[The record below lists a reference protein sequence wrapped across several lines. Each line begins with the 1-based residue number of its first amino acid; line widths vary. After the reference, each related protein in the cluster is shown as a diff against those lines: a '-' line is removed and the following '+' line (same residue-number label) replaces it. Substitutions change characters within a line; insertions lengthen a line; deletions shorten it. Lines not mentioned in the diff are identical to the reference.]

1 MSASALQAR
10 RIRITGV
17 VQGVGFR
24 PFVYTLAQRHTLGG
38 WVLNNSAG
46 VEIVAV
52 GTQTALDAFLA
63 DLPAAAPPLAMLDR
77 VVVETIPLPGSPPP
91 SLVSSDAAPLFRIRH
106 SVAEPGA
113 FVPVSPDVAICDGC
127 LAELFD
133 PADRRYHYPFINCTN
148 CGPRYTIIAD
158 IPYDRP
164 LTSMRAFV
172 MCPACQTEYDDPANR
187 RFHAQPN
194 ACPLCGPQVDFV
206 PSPATSRADLP
217 AAPLSGGQAIAA
229 ARALL
234 AAGGILAVKG
244 LGGYHLACNAADDQA
259 VLELRRRKGRVDKP
273 FALMVRDLQTAAAL
287 VTLTPAEALIL
298 GGRERPIVLL
308 PKREP
313 APASAQVAPGNG
325 VLGVMLPYTPLHY
338 LLLAPPDDDL
348 DDLAAP
354 DLPALVMTSGNLAEE
369 PIVADNAEAEAKLAA
384 PADGFLHHNRAIL
397 HHCDDSVVRVVQDR
411 LLPIRRARGYAPLPV
426 HLPFAL
432 RALLAAGGELKN
444 TFCLTQD
451 AYAFLSPHIGDMEN
465 LETLA
470 AFERTVAHYQRLFRV
485 TPQAI
490 VCDLH
495 PGYLSTRWAQEQAAA
510 RGLPLIQVQH
520 HQAHIAAAMAEHGL
534 PADAQVIGVSF
545 DGTGYGLDGTIWG
558 GEFFVGGYQRLRR
571 AGRLRPVPLPGGD
584 AAIKRPYRVALAHLW
599 AAGIPWEE
607 TLPPVA
613 ACPPVE
619 RGVLLRQLETGL
631 NSVPTSSMGRLFDA
645 VAALAGVRQA
655 VSYEAQ
661 AALELETL
669 AEPTDLP
676 PYAFG
681 LWKPH
686 PLHSADSELQFE
698 VEISSVI
705 AAVAQDVQAGVR
717 PGVIATRFHR
727 ALAGLVCAA
736 CIRLRAASGIATVAL
751 SGGVFQNVTLLAMV
765 TEGLEAQG
773 FTVLTHR
780 QVPPND
786 GGLALGQAILGHFAA
801 QA

>member
-1 MSASALQAR
+1 MSALALQAR
-10 RIRITGV
+10 RIRITGI

-24 PFVYTLAQRHTLGG
+24 PFVYTLAQRHALGG

-46 VEIVAV
+46 VEIVVV
-52 GTQTALDAFLA
+52 GPEAALQAFLA

-77 VVVETIPLPGSPPP
+77 VIVETIPLPGSPPP
-91 SLVSSDAAPLFRIRH
+91 SLISPDAAPLFRIRH

-113 FVPVSPDVAICDGC
+113 FVPVSPDVAICDDC

-164 LTSMRAFV
+164 LTSMREFV
-172 MCPACQTEYDDPANR
+172 MCPACQAEYDDPANR

-194 ACPLCGPQVDFV
+194 ACPICGPQVRFV
-206 PSPATSRADLP
+206 PSPATPRADLP
-217 AAPLSGGQAIAA
+217 AASLSGGQAIAA
-229 ARALL
+229 ARRLL

-244 LGGYHLACNAADDQA
+244 LGGYHLACHAAGDRA

-298 GGRERPIVLL
+298 AGRERPIVLL

-313 APASAQVAPGNG
+313 APVSAQVAPGNG

-338 LLLAPPDDDL
+338 LLLAPPDDL
-348 DDLAAP
+348 DNPAAP
-354 DLPALVMTSGNLAEE
+354 DLPALVMTSGNLSEE
-369 PIVADNAEAEAKLAA
+369 PIIAGNAEAEAKLA
-384 PADGFLHHNRAIL
+384 PLADGFLHHDRAIL
-397 HHCDDSVVRVVQDR
+397 HHCDDSVVRVVGDR

-426 HLPFAL
+426 HLPFAV
-432 RALLAAGGELKN
+432 RPLLAVGGELKN

-451 AYAFLSPHIGDMEN
+451 TYAFLSPHIGDMEN

-470 AFERTVAHYQRLFRV
+470 AFERTAAHYQRLFRI

-495 PGYLSTRWAQEQAAA
+495 PGYLSTRWAQEEATG

-520 HQAHIAAAMAEHGL
+520 HQAHIAAVMAEHRL

-558 GEFFVGGYQRLRR
+558 GEFFTGGYHGLRR

-599 AAGIPWEE
+599 AAGIPWDE

-645 VAALAGVRQA
+645 VAALAGVRQV

-686 PLHSADSELQFE
+686 PLHSADSALQFE
-698 VEISSVI
+698 VETSGVI
-705 AAVAQDVQAGVR
+705 AAVAQDVRAGVEL
-717 PGVIATRFHR
+717 GVIATRFHR
-727 ALAGLVCAA
+727 GLADLVCAG
-736 CIRLRAASGIATVAL
+736 CDRLRAASGIATVAL
-751 SGGVFQNVTLLAMV
+751 SGGVFQNVTLLALL
-765 TEGLEAQG
+765 TEGLETQG

-786 GGLALGQAILGHFAA
+786 GGLALGQALLGHFAV